1 MTKEE
6 AIKWLGNLIDDIG
19 QTRGMYLWP
28 YAQALQEIITILS
41 DRNAAQQWISVKDR
55 LPDKPGLYLCAVG
68 ASYHPVRVMEYRPV
82 GMYENE
88 RYWVSVGAEINGYVY
103 DWFVHAWMP
112 LPEPPKEDR
121 E

>member
-1 MTKEE
+1 MGT
-6 AIKWLGNLIDDIG
+6 
-19 QTRGMYLWP
+19 
-28 YAQALQEIITILS
+28 
-41 DRNAAQQWISVKDR
+41 WISVKDR

-88 RYWVSVGAEINGYVY
+88 RYWVSVGAEINSYVY

-112 LPEPPKEDR
+112 LPEPPKEGANAIEEDHGV
-121 E
+121 

>member
-1 MTKEE
+1 MGMSEGY
-6 AIKWLGNLIDDIG
+6 IKISDLLDFCDNQKDHSATPNDIMRMNHSYF
-19 QTRGMYLWP
+19 TENYP
-28 YAQALQEIITILS
+28 C
-41 DRNAAQQWISVKDR
+41 WISVKDR

-88 RYWVSVGAEINGYVY
+88 RYWVSVGAEINHYVY

-112 LPEPPKEDR
+112 LPEPPKED
-121 E
+121 